1 MAFFDDWGNSGA
13 SGGSGDILN
22 FMEKNYEYKGKDIV
36 ERDDV
41 SLWQIISNRYT
52 QSGLRRLF
60 GEEGDL

>member
-1 MAFFDDWGNSGA
+1 
-13 SGGSGDILN
+13 
-22 FMEKNYEYKGKDIV
+22 MEKNYEYKGNDIV